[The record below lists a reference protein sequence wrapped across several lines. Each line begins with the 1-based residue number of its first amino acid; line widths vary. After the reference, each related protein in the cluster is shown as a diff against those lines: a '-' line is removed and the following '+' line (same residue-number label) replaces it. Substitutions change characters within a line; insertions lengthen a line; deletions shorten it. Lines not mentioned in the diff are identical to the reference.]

1 MPFYV
6 RLGPHGLII
15 AIGAVLHTRLGR
27 AIYRRKNRQKLRMR
41 LDSSAHPGRKW
52 MVDGPENLTPPARSV
67 QIIRSAPA
75 RRPLREVSHQE

>member
-41 LDSSAHPGRKW
+41 LDSSTQPGRKW
-52 MVDGPENLTPPARSV
+52 MVDGPENLTPLARSV

-75 RRPLREVSHQE
+75 RPPLREVSHQE

>member
-15 AIGAVLHTRLGR
+15 AIGAVLHARLGR
-27 AIYRRKNRQKLRMR
+27 VIYRRKNRQKLRMR
-41 LDSSAHPGRKW
+41 LDSSGQPGRNW

-67 QIIRSAPA
+67 HIIRSAPE
-75 RRPLREVSHQE
+75 RHPLREVSHQE